1 VGGDEFNV
9 CPDCGKRT
17 GEWACVG
24 AMKGDLFDFKT
35 NPPKFVMSA
44 KMEEAAETRAT
55 IAKIAEERKISMAE
69 AATFLPRGEPD
80 YNFYICGDGRFV
92 RPTESSDPS
101 AIPYSIASPA
111 AQACWPRLKG
121 NEEKG
126 STKAGDKVSD
136 KGGNNCSQSKDSTK
150 ALGQPSRLDLIIAK
164 VRDAILM
171 VQHLMPLFDNTDTS
185 ARAEA
190 QLAISRLES
199 LEAKFVRKQRKAA

>member
-1 VGGDEFNV
+1 LV
-9 CPDCGKRT
+9 PLPKRQQRAAWKT
-17 GEWACVG
+17 AVNEV
-24 AMKGDLFDFKT
+24 KGVPT
-35 NPPKFVMSA
+35 
-44 KMEEAAETRAT
+44 AT
-55 IAKIAEERKISMAE
+55 VVQRVVDDIK
-69 AATFLPRGEPD
+69 
-80 YNFYICGDGRFV
+80 CGDGRFV